1 MSRLS
6 SIQFTLVKL
15 GLVTTILGGGWVVG
29 GGFCKIKAKSAQP
42 AWDQE
47 KSSSGK
53 KFESP
58 KKSNFFPLELFS
70 SNFFLVHIE
79 LEVLQR
85 WLVPNH
91 KEWNNK
97 VA

>member
-1 MSRLS
+1 MNMKFMLMLYTEFS
-6 SIQFTLVKL
+6 
-15 GLVTTILGGGWVVG
+15 G
-29 GGFCKIKAKSAQP
+29 
-42 AWDQE
+42 DQE

-58 KKSNFFPLELFS
+58 KKSNFFSLKLFS